1 MTIVLRSRR
10 SASRHSGRGGPPH
23 SETRSGDKGCDCFNT
38 LADIWFAGFAISFTV
53 TRNMMYPYVV
63 WSAWVEGPMAW
74 RAQSLWG
81 CTPDMDYMEMIST
94 VMRMGIGWCMI
105 LLTVLQVLQ
114 LIWQYFLT
122 KAIAKVLMGQELK
135 DERSDSES
143 DGKKDK

>member
-1 MTIVLRSRR
+1 
-10 SASRHSGRGGPPH
+10 
-23 SETRSGDKGCDCFNT
+23 
-38 LADIWFAGFAISFTV
+38 
-53 TRNMMYPYVV
+53 
-63 WSAWVEGPMAW
+63 
-74 RAQSLWG
+74 
-81 CTPDMDYMEMIST
+81 MIST
-94 VMRMGIGWCMI
+94 VMMMGIGWCMI